1 MEENDFSSDIE
12 NILENIRLNS
22 IVLSKE
28 HKKLYVYLK
37 KTLKYFRIP
46 VILLSSFNSVISI
59 GGQPFV
65 NQEYISLTNCLL
77 ALICGL
83 IGSIELYLKIDSQ
96 LEVELSS
103 SKEYYILSTD
113 IFKMLSLNKANR
125 NTEGKAFLNDCYA
138 RYIKLIET
146 SCITKRKIDDNLAPL
161 PKALSSLVISRSNA
175 SLETSS
181 DTSTN
186 SNNL

>member
-28 HKKLYVYLK
+28 HKKRYVFLK
-37 KTLKYFRIP
+37 KSLQYYRIP
-46 VILLSSFNSVISI
+46 CILLSGFNSVFSI

-77 ALICGL
+77 ALICGM
-83 IGSIELYLKIDSQ
+83 IGSIELFFGIDSQ

-125 NTEGKAFLNDCYA
+125 NTEGKAFLNDCYG

-146 SCITKRKIDDNLAPL
+146 SCITKRKIEDNLAPL
-161 PKALSSLVISRSNA
+161 PKPLSSLVISTSNA

-181 DTSTN
+181 DSSNN
-186 SNNL
+186 SNTL

>member
-1 MEENDFSSDIE
+1 MDENQFTSDIE

-28 HKKLYVYLK
+28 HKKRYVFLK
-37 KTLKYFRIP
+37 NTLKYYRIP
-46 VILLSSFNSVISI
+46 VILLSGFNSVFSI

-65 NQEYISLTNCLL
+65 NQEYISMTNCLL
-77 ALICGL
+77 ALICGM
-83 IGSIELYLKIDSQ
+83 IGSIELYFGIDSQ

-125 NTEGKAFLNDCYA
+125 NTDGKAFLNECYG

-161 PKALSSLVISRSNA
+161 PKPLSSLVISTSNA

-186 SNNL
+186 SNTL

>member
-1 MEENDFSSDIE
+1 MENDFSSDIE

-22 IVLSKE
+22 IVLSKD
-28 HKKLYVYLK
+28 HKKRYLYLK
-37 KTLKYFRIP
+37 NTLQYFRIP
-46 VILLSSFNSVISI
+46 CILLSGFNSVFSI

-65 NQEYISLTNCLL
+65 SQEYISLTNCLL
-77 ALICGL
+77 ALICGM
-83 IGSIELYLKIDSQ
+83 IGSIELYFGIDSQ
-96 LEVELSS
+96 MEVELSS

-125 NTEGKAFLNDCYA
+125 NTEGKAFLNDCYG

-161 PKALSSLVISRSNA
+161 PKALSSLVISQSNA

-181 DTSTN
+181 DSSTN
-186 SNNL
+186 L

>member
-1 MEENDFSSDIE
+1 MEESDFSSDIE

-28 HKKLYVYLK
+28 HRKRYVFLK
-37 KTLKYFRIP
+37 KTLKYYRIP
-46 VILLSSFNSVISI
+46 IIIISALNSVISI
-59 GGQPFV
+59 GASNFTS
-65 NQEYISLTNCLL
+65 QEYVSVATCLL
-77 ALICGL
+77 ALICGM
-83 IGSIELYLKIDSQ
+83 ISSIELFFGINTQ
-96 LEVELSS
+96 MEIELSS

-146 SCITKRKIDDNLAPL
+146 SCITKRKIEDNLAPL
-161 PKALSSLVISRSNA
+161 PKPLSSLVISQSNVN
-175 SLETSS
+175 LETSS
-181 DTSTN
+181 DSTF
-186 SNNL
+186 